1 MIDPD
6 DSRGAESFSHIGGDS
21 VMRKIKFLVVAL
33 ALAATV
39 GAAFAAAPAYYVQA
53 EVVRGSQNATG
64 PSCVLVSTFKTG
76 EQVVWLAHVFSTAT
90 GEVVTPDQ
98 AKQLGMKVTA
108 KLEDGKTVDL
118 ALGEHP
124 HSGEPKVWMWAA
136 GWTIPPVYPT
146 GVLKYELIVTDS
158 AGNTVTWTPMNQ
170 DYPAAEGYPTLITVE
185 KR

>member
-1 MIDPD
+1 
-6 DSRGAESFSHIGGDS
+6 
-21 VMRKIKFLVVAL
+21 MRKIKFLVVAL
-33 ALAATV
+33 AFAAIV
-39 GAAFAAAPAYYVQA
+39 GTAFAAGPAYYVQA
-53 EVVRGSQNATG
+53 EVVRGAQNATG

-76 EQVVWLAHVFSTAT
+76 EQVVWLAKVYSTAT
-90 GEVVTPDQ
+90 GAEVTPDQ

-124 HSGEPKVWMWAA
+124 KDGAAKVWMWAA

-146 GVLKYELIVTDS
+146 GVLKYELIVKDS
-158 AGNTVTWTPMNQ
+158 SGNTVTWTPMNQ
-170 DYPAAEGYPTLITVE
+170 DFPTAEGYPTLISIE